1 LGFKNFRFCPKRAF
15 KGKESDYEKAIH
27 FVASCDFALQ
37 GANYGCDGAKQC
49 YVTAVYRLYR
59 VGYKQTKIIR
69 FALTAIIQ
77 EVVSLILESTQP
89 GSIEGLTVNP
99 YQARAGVK
107 MHWLALA
114 LLVLGK
120 RAKNIDRQRQCRSSA
135 TCTTCSCPSRLSTV
149 F

>member
-1 LGFKNFRFCPKRAF
+1 MKTFFISMLPVILLCGVLTTDAAAQN
-15 KGKESDYEKAIH
+15 S
-27 FVASCDFALQ
+27 VASQPSSGFIGWDTSKPKSS
-37 GANYGCDGAKQC
+37 D
-49 YVTAVYRLYR
+49 VAV
-59 VGYKQTKIIR
+59 
-69 FALTAIIQ
+69 TAIIQ
-77 EVVSLILESTQP
+77 EVVSLILESTQS